1 MSDAL
6 SLREEL
12 QRLRDELPKPAE
24 LTKESPAR
32 RFLAF
37 WLGSKTELALRG
49 LLLPIVF
56 FAGLEVLVAYGWVNG
71 RLLPPPSEIGDT
83 LWYLASDGVLWT
95 HIGVSLARV
104 GVGFAIGAV
113 LGLLLAALVGLNRFA
128 ESLLDPTFQALR
140 NIPSLAWV
148 PLLLLWFG
156 IDETPKIT
164 MIALGAFFPVYLNVT
179 SGIHNVDRKLIEVG
193 EIHGLN
199 RFDLARR
206 ILLPASLPS
215 LFTGLRTAL
224 GLAWMFLV
232 AAELIAA
239 SKGLGYL
246 LSDGRETSRPD
257 LVIVAILLI
266 AILGKVTDS
275 ILYKIEVHSLRWGD
289 TLKTRQQVKR

>member
-1 MSDAL
+1 MNKAL
-6 SLREEL
+6 SAAEL
-12 QRLRDELPKPAE
+12 AAPIPPNQALVRRASAKWFGSPAE
-24 LTKESPAR
+24 LAV
-32 RFLAF
+32 
-37 WLGSKTELALRG
+37 RG
-49 LLLPIVF
+49 LLLPF
-56 FAGLEVLVAYGWVNG
+56 LLLAALEVLVHFGWVEA
-71 RLLPPPSEIGDT
+71 RLLPPPSEIAQT
-83 LWYLASDGVLWT
+83 LWYLAGDGSLWS

-104 GVGFAIGAV
+104 AVGFSIGAA
-113 LGLLLAALVGLNRFA
+113 LGLALALLVGLNRLL
-128 ESLLDPTFQALR
+128 ETLLDPTFQALR

-179 SGIHNVDRKLIEVG
+179 SGIHNVDRKFIEVG
-193 EIHGLN
+193 EIAGLK
-199 RFDLARR
+199 RTSLARR

-266 AILGKVTDS
+266 AVLGKLSDS
-275 ILYKIEVHSLRWGD
+275 ILHHIEVRSLHWSD
-289 TLKTRQQVKR
+289 TLKTRQQFAK